1 MADKKK
7 ILLIDDEEKFCFL
20 VKQNLM
26 ETGEYEVEFTVDPDD
41 GIKLAKRGG
50 WDAILLDITMPKK
63 TGLEV
68 LEILKKDKH
77 AVGIPVIMLTA
88 LQDTETKLKASYLY
102 GDDYLVKPITFGLL
116 KQKVDE
122 VIERNDR
129 LRKKGR

>member
-88 LQDTETKLKASYLY
+88 LQDTETKLKASSLY
-102 GDDYLVKPITFGLL
+102 GDAYLVKPITFGLL